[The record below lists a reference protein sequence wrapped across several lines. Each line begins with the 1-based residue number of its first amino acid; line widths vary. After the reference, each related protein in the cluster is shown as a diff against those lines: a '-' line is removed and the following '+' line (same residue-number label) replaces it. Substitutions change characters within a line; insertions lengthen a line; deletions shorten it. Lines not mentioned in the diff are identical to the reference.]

1 MAADLQTTDL
11 QGKVAV
17 VTGGGAGIGFGIS
30 KGLAAAGARVA
41 VVDVDP
47 TRGGAAL
54 TALQTLGPESM
65 FVAADI
71 SAAADVDDMVSRV
84 LDAFGHIDFLV
95 NNVGIWYR
103 HAFWDITDDEWD
115 RVVAVNLRG
124 TYLCTQRVSR
134 AMASSGGGSIVSIA
148 SQAGVSYSRGQGAHY
163 HATKAAII
171 HLTRI
176 LAFELAPANIR
187 INCVSPGGTPK
198 IVDEPEPSTT
208 ARLPEQQAARLRD
221 QIPLGRMARPD
232 DIAAACLFLL
242 SDRAG
247 YITGQNL
254 LVNGGALAY
263 L

>member
-1 MAADLQTTDL
+1 VATDLQTMGL

-17 VTGGGAGIGFGIS
+17 VTGGGAGIGFAIS
-30 KGLAAAGARVA
+30 KGLAAAGARVV

-47 TRGGAAL
+47 TRGSDAL
-54 TALQTLGPESM
+54 AALQTPVQECM
-65 FVAADI
+65 FVAADV
-71 SAAADVDDMVSRV
+71 SAATDVDQMVARV
-84 LDAFGHIDFLV
+84 LDAFGKIDFLV

-134 AMASSGGGSIVSIA
+134 AMAASGGGSIVSIA
-148 SQAGVSYSRGQGAHY
+148 SQAGVSYSKGQGAHY

-176 LAFELAPANIR
+176 LAFELAAANIR

-198 IVDEPEPSTT
+198 VVDEPEQT
-208 ARLPEQQAARLRD
+208 AAAPLSPERAARIRE

-254 LVNGGALAY
+254 LVNGGAIAY